1 MANPKFIFLD
11 GEILRWEEGKI
22 HVASAAVKF
31 GTAVFEGIRGYW
43 NAEQEEM
50 YLFRM
55 EDHMRRLTYSQTF
68 MRFDDVIDTKDV
80 AEQTIKLLRA
90 NEFRE
95 TVHIMTTAYV
105 SGTGGPSTSGP
116 VGLAIT
122 ASPRTDIPWVDRG
135 CTAQV
140 SSWQRVP
147 DTAMPMRVKCN
158 ANYQNG
164 RYAAIQA
171 KADGYDTAILLNTR
185 GKVSEGPGM
194 CLFMIRDGKA
204 VTPSVTNDILESIT
218 RETVLELFPKY
229 CGVEVEERDIDRSE
243 LAAAEE
249 AFFCGTAWEI
259 TPIIEIDRRP
269 VGTGEVGPVVRGL
282 QEVYFK
288 IVSGE
293 IPDHSE
299 WRMPVY
305 AALSEPTIL

>member
-1 MANPKFIFLD
+1 MVEPKFVFLD
-11 GEILRWEEGKI
+11 GEILPWEQGKI
-22 HVASAAVKF
+22 HVSSAAVRF

-55 EDHMRRLTYSQTF
+55 DDHMRRLTYSQTF
-68 MRFDDVIDTKDV
+68 MRFDEVMDTKYVTDHTV
-80 AEQTIKLLRA
+80 ELLRA
-90 NEFRE
+90 NQFRE
-95 TVHIMTTAYV
+95 TVHIMTTVYV

-116 VGLAIT
+116 VGVAIT
-122 ASPRTDIPWVDRG
+122 ASPRSDIPWVDTG

-164 RYAAIQA
+164 RYAAVQA
-171 KADGYDTAILLNTR
+171 RADGYDTAILLNTR

-204 VTPSVTNDILESIT
+204 ITPSVTNDILESIT

-259 TPIIEIDRRP
+259 TPVIEIDRRP
-269 VGTGEVGPVVRGL
+269 VGAGEVGPVVRRL

-288 IVSGE
+288 IVQGA
-293 IPDHSE
+293 IPDHPE
-299 WRMPVY
+299 WRTPVY
-305 AALSEPTIL
+305 AALAV